1 MYLVARSIM
10 DRGVK
15 QDYQLRE
22 DDVIKIGRV
31 KFKVQ
36 VIYVQELET
45 QKEKRKIRM
54 QARKEIWELK
64 EKQRSL
70 EIAKREFYKKASV
83 SESVDNIMKNLINP
97 DQFEEKRQKE

>member
-1 MYLVARSIM
+1 MHEPMYLVARSIM

-45 QKEKRKIRM
+45 QK
-54 QARKEIWELK
+54 
-64 EKQRSL
+64 
-70 EIAKREFYKKASV
+70 
-83 SESVDNIMKNLINP
+83 
-97 DQFEEKRQKE
+97 